1 MDILLHAY
9 LAPILAAVATG
20 GLIGYEREYRGRAAG
35 VRTHILVCLTSTL
48 LMLAAVHQIEWMG
61 ATPLEV
67 IRIDP
72 VRMAHGV
79 LTGIGFLCAGVIF
92 REGFSVRGLTTA
104 ASLWITSALGLL
116 YGISLHRLAIAGA
129 VATLAVLAGLRL
141 LDGRLPRLRHVD
153 VAVRYRRAQAPTEA
167 EFIAVAALF
176 GLKPDSIVTR
186 LLPEDGGVEL
196 ATTLR
201 GRSGSSCQPLV
212 DKLLADPAVVSFEVA
227 PRHE

>member
-1 MDILLHAY
+1 MDPFGHAY
-9 LAPILAAVATG
+9 LLPILAAIVTG

-35 VRTHILVCLTSTL
+35 MRTHILVCLTSTL
-48 LMLAAVHQIEWMG
+48 LMLAAVHQLDWMAG
-61 ATPLEV
+61 TPREV

-104 ASLWITSALGLL
+104 ASLWITASLGLL

-129 VATLAVLAGLRL
+129 VATLLVLAGLRL
-141 LDGRLPRLRHVD
+141 LDGRLPRIRHVD
-153 VAVRYRRAQAPTEA
+153 VAVRYRREGAPTEA
-167 EFIAVAALF
+167 EFTALAVAH
-176 GLKPDSIVTR
+176 GLKPDVIVHR
-186 LLPEDGGVEL
+186 LLPEEGGVEL
-196 ATTLR
+196 ASTLQ
-201 GRSGSSCQPLV
+201 GRSGPSFQPLV
-212 DKLLADPAVVSFEVA
+212 DKLLADPAVISFEVS